1 MDCGLLWQQPVPGVI
16 KSRRHQPRRNN
27 EGGIGA
33 RKVLIL
39 HSLVFF
45 LNSTISVK
53 LNQDRGFIARV
64 VKVFDARSS
73 PEGNIMTLTASN
85 PVPIPNFMY
94 GTAWKKAGTKELVQL
109 AVASGFRAIDT
120 ANQLVHYEEALV
132 GEALHVLEQ
141 QGIKRET
148 LFLQTKFTSVDGQDH
163 RTPYDPAADLAT
175 QVRQSFE
182 SSLTHLGTAYLDSYV
197 LHAPFQRRGLRDADW
212 EVWAAMEELYESG
225 KAKMIGISNVA
236 ADQLEELCDNAN
248 HKPMVVQNR
257 CFAALGWDKRVRDIC
272 QAHGIIY
279 QGFSLLTANRAVLV
293 EPEIRVIARR
303 LGADIAQVIFRFA
316 MQIGMLPLTGT
327 TSAQHMKEDLE
338 AEQFTLSTEEI
349 QRIESIA
356 R

>member
-1 MDCGLLWQQPVPGVI
+1 LWQQPVPGVI

-73 PEGNIMTLTASN
+73 SEGNIMTLTASN

-94 GTAWKKAGTKELVQL
+94 GTAWKKAATKELVQL

-120 ANQLVHYEEALV
+120 ANQLVHYEEARV
-132 GEALHVLEQ
+132 GEALHALEQ
-141 QGIKRET
+141 QGIRRET

-163 RTPYDPAADLAT
+163 RTPYDPAADLTT

-197 LHAPFQRRGLRDADW
+197 LHAPFQRRGLGDADW

-293 EPEIRVIARR
+293 DPEIRAIARR
-303 LGADIAQVIFRFA
+303 LGAAIAQVIFRFA

-327 TSAQHMKEDLE
+327 TSAQHMKEDLQ

-356 R
+356 L